1 MGGGMAT
8 IFFIKLP
15 KKRFVLRVNYGK
27 SVTDWSNQGI
37 VFPPR
42 LFVGPADFSMHGAEV
57 RIDLGIAL
65 VPVPPAPSHEE
76 ARFASLFP
84 YGCAKSFRRSMK
96 ALGVLSSQSWF
107 LALVL
112 NHDEIPSG

>member
-1 MGGGMAT
+1 MASV
-8 IFFIKLP
+8 FLVELLEECL
-15 KKRFVLRVNYGK
+15 VLRMNYGK

-37 VFPPR
+37 VFPPC

-65 VPVPPAPSHEE
+65 VPVTPAPSREE
-76 ARFASLFP
+76 ARLGSLFP
-84 YGCAKSFRRSMK
+84 YGLAKSFRRSMK